1 MAPLKP
7 CGGRHMHAACWLL
20 AHISESPD
28 VKKPPTKVAVKKKL
42 VLDESLIT
50 VLLLLL
56 PLLLLLFPV
65 LLLGYERSAL
75 LLWSCEPVR
84 KKEHQLQGV
93 PKGWCRDGNG
103 VA

>member
-1 MAPLKP
+1 
-7 CGGRHMHAACWLL
+7 MHAACWLL

-50 VLLLLL
+50 VLLLL

-65 LLLGYERSAL
+65 LLLGCERSAL

-93 PKGWCRDGNG
+93 PKGWCRDGNWI
-103 VA
+103 A